1 MSSPTKSRK
10 WKKLEI
16 FILPFPAIHHETFH
30 AGCSQIK
37 LANIGTY
44 VVQKIYLLKFEHC
57 SALRVQHPWE
67 SVIGYM
73 PIKTASQH
81 KNGLP
86 WDKKYLLN
94 RLMFRYISSMSF
106 VGILEA
112 PKAVKECI
120 NFLDN
125 GQRLNLNVHDN
136 IYLSKYWK
144 DVLPPHIDHME

>member
-1 MSSPTKSRK
+1 MKK
-10 WKKLEI
+10 NKKLDI
-16 FILPFPAIHHETFH
+16 FLLPFTVFHHDTFH
-30 AGCSQIK
+30 AGCTQVD
-37 LANIGTY
+37 LANTGTY
-44 VVQKIYLLKFEHC
+44 VVQKIKPLKFEHC
-57 SALRVQHPWE
+57 SALRVHHPWQF
-67 SVIGYM
+67 VIVYM

-94 RLMFRYISSMSF
+94 RLLFRYISSMSF

-125 GQRLNLNVHDN
+125 GQRLNLNVFGRVH
-136 IYLSKYWK
+136 ILERWK
-144 DVLPPHIDHME
+144 DVLPHHIDHME